1 MSEFQ
6 WNSVIA
12 IYSHK
17 QNDNIEI
24 YPKYHF
30 IFINESG
37 RFQIDD
43 KSFWILN
50 GDPNFK
56 YRNGRHFI
64 DNNRQ
69 YLYKQDNIYGIWDFI
84 KHEFVPYP
92 DQKRFSKLL
101 YLLLKERY
109 IK

>member
-6 WNSVIA
+6 WNNFIA

-17 QNDNIEI
+17 QNDNIEM
-24 YPKYHF
+24 YPNYHF
-30 IFINESG
+30 IYINETG

-56 YRNGRHFI
+56 YREGRQTVDMTRH
-64 DNNRQ
+64 
-69 YLYKQDNIYGIWDFI
+69 YLYKKDGVYGIWDFI

-109 IK
+109 LK